1 MNILDLLQAD
11 GNVVKRVATTKGG
24 EYAGPCPFCGGND
37 RFRTWPEQ
45 GEYGKWWCRQ
55 CGRSGDAIQYLRDYR
70 KMGFREACQYVGKEI
85 TRPTPS
91 LSSRKTARAAKEP
104 RATTAPTDL
113 WQGRARRLVEE
124 SENWLFQPSTFGQ
137 KMLGW
142 LKERRGLSEETIKKF
157 RLGLVPIDRWEGHEQ
172 WGLEPVLK
180 DDGTPK
186 KIWIPLGL
194 TIPLCQDGKI
204 YRIRIRRPKFALRSE
219 RDPRYYLLRGS
230 DTRALV
236 LGHDREIYVLVE
248 SELDA
253 ILLSQEAGDLVG
265 VIALGNAQARPD
277 KEAMAALSKCKLI
290 LVALDADNAGAK
302 EAWKWWDK
310 HFSTARRWPPI
321 AKDPGEM
328 FQQGVDLRIWIKAGI
343 DHYQAE
349 IAEPEKETIEL
360 PLSGTGHRSDPQPLA
375 PPSLDE
381 ATRGQ
386 NHQPQALGPEPSL
399 DVVQEGYIPP
409 TYEVNGEPD
418 LATVEEADYM
428 AWKSR
433 AEVAGRVTPTC
444 FECSHF
450 RPVVESPNPTHEPGG
465 ISVRISLPET
475 GKVWFCP
482 DQAMGVM
489 PCLVLYP
496 TRKS

>member
-11 GNVVKRVATTKGG
+11 GNVVTRVATTQGG

-91 LSSRKTARAAKEP
+91 LVLQKDGPRPLGVP

-113 WQGRARRLVEE
+113 WQERARRLVEE

-142 LKERRGLSEETIKKF
+142 LKEHRGLSEETIKKF

-230 DTRALV
+230 DTRSLV

-302 EAWKWWDK
+302 EAWKWWAK

-328 FQQGVDLRIWIKAGI
+328 FQQGVDLRTWIKAGI

-386 NHQPQALGPEPSL
+386 NH
-399 DVVQEGYIPP
+399 PP
-409 TYEVNGEPD
+409 TGPWARTIIGRSPRREHPANIRGNGEPEP
-418 LATVEEADYM
+418 ATVEEADYM
-428 AWKSR
+428 ARKSR
-433 AEVAGRVTPTC
+433 ASGCTRT
-444 FECSHF
+444 
-450 RPVVESPNPTHEPGG
+450 
-465 ISVRISLPET
+465 
-475 GKVWFCP
+475 
-482 DQAMGVM
+482 
-489 PCLVLYP
+489 CLVRGSTGFGPSLSSP
-496 TRKS
+496 